1 MWAFWH
7 EGGATVN
14 SMPKVELLQ
23 LSVSAGAFEGLD
35 PREAGCRDT
44 MFVVG

>member
-1 MWAFWH
+1 M
-7 EGGATVN
+7 N

-23 LSVSAGAFEGLD
+23 LNVSAGAYEGLD
-35 PREAGCRDT
+35 SWEAGCRDT

>member
-1 MWAFWH
+1 MAFKLSRH
-7 EGGATVN
+7 N
-14 SMPKVELLQ
+14 SAVENKVEFLQ
-23 LSVSAGAFEGLD
+23 LNVSVGAFEGLD